1 MYPFSIGRG
10 EITIR
15 QVGFIAINL
24 VVSLFRTILAPLYDT
39 LQKLPLD
46 DALRPIL
53 RPPFLAHHLSY
64 ACKELLRLFVSGKRS
79 RHESM
84 IKRRLYILCTISQVN
99 KLTDWKCEKRMF
111 QGEFLTKIF
120 ETSPSN
126 ETFFS
131 RRVSPSS
138 EVEPKRRHHVFNMDN
153 VFALT
158 QQVFIQIW
166 NTEWSNVGEI
176 LKFYIGNTRSIE
188 RWCSSLPLLGVIR
201 FTPRIVAHVHGT
213 IFLHGLNISHDY
225 LNFHS
230 PWSMVFRYERL
241 ASSFRN
247 DTLFLQETSL
257 FSVPINYALLNSSY
271 RVTRFVF
278 IRIILSKIFSLSIQ
292 DRERLADKIRNR
304 EFWNNFIA
312 TFPSILESY
321 K

>member
-1 MYPFSIGRG
+1 MIERWRD
-10 EITIR
+10 IK
-15 QVGFIAINL
+15 
-24 VVSLFRTILAPLYDT
+24 ILYR
-39 LQKLPLD
+39 K
-46 DALRPIL
+46 
-53 RPPFLAHHLSY
+53 Y
-64 ACKELLRLFVSGKRS
+64 E
-79 RHESM
+79 E
-84 IKRRLYILCTISQVN
+84 Y
-99 KLTDWKCEKRMF
+99 
-111 QGEFLTKIF
+111 
-120 ETSPSN
+120 
-126 ETFFS
+126 
-131 RRVSPSS
+131 
-138 EVEPKRRHHVFNMDN
+138 
-153 VFALT
+153 
-158 QQVFIQIW
+158 
-166 NTEWSNVGEI
+166 
-176 LKFYIGNTRSIE
+176 

-312 TFPSILESY
+312 TFPSILELLQVNSWLSDS
-321 K
+321 KRKRKPNISPLVKIDSRIWNDDPASSRIV